1 MKIIIVFID
10 CLRNKFDL
18 LDNDIFLRFF
28 YSNLNKFYFIFNF
41 SKYNIVEGNKND
53 GMLSK

>member
-1 MKIIIVFID
+1 MKIIIIFIS
-10 CLRNKFDL
+10 CLRNKFYS
-18 LDNDIFLRFF
+18 LDNDIFKRFF
-28 YSNLNKFYFIFNF
+28 YLNLNKFYFIFNF